1 MKYKFDVNV
10 KTNKYCGNF
19 SGHVATCQE
28 ISIFQPLPFAC
39 QGEYPCYEISGDS
52 LDPIACSGLQPQNN
66 NKNDSDEIFGCVGC
80 FSQGVIEDQYNAD
93 EMKNLATESA
103 ETAMLKLLTDLGTK
117 LPENEFCG
125 INLVSVENYQSQV

>member
-1 MKYKFDVNV
+1 M
-10 KTNKYCGNF
+10 YCGNF

-28 ISIFQPLPFAC
+28 ISIVQPLPFAC
-39 QGEYPCYEISGDS
+39 EGDYPCYEMTE
-52 LDPIACSGLQPQNN
+52 DPIACSELQPQNN
-66 NKNDSDEIFGCVGC
+66 NKDDSEQIPGCAGC
-80 FSQGVIEDQYNAD
+80 FSHGVIEDQFNAD
-93 EMKNLATESA
+93 QMKSLATESA